1 MYLLNIS
8 IIIYICNK
16 KYIGIHRLLIYVLH
30 YNFVLQ
36 LLGKWYAIQKTSTSS
51 RCLEYNFEKT
61 DEPNSYKLDQMSE
74 NSIINV
80 AKSNNYH
87 YVGTLKADQDLP
99 SRMIANFPLSK

>member
-1 MYLLNIS
+1 MLQCYTQWLYYVIPLLFYSFSFNC
-8 IIIYICNK
+8 II
-16 KYIGIHRLLIYVLH
+16 
-30 YNFVLQ
+30 FVQ

-61 DEPNSYKLDQMSE
+61 GEPNSFKLDQMSE

-87 YVGTLKADQDLP
+87 YIGNLKADPNLP